1 MLAVQPFPVGLLR
14 SLLSGLILFPLVQL
28 PWGTERVP
36 GLQIELSL
44 DLCREGLLCL
54 EQGWSGQL
62 SKLPEMGESL
72 GVIKAHVSLMK
83 APGRAP

>member
-54 EQGWSGQL
+54 EQGWSG
-62 SKLPEMGESL
+62 MGESL